1 MVKSVLLIGGAPDTG
16 KTTALNAISKKLQK
30 NGYAQ
35 IKSQNTGMQGVDKLY
50 FLKGKD
56 SNGKNV
62 SIVINTAA
70 DDVGSIK
77 NFNNFLQQCSCDII
91 ITAIRSFGK
100 ERKGI
105 LDVIKNNTNDDYFN
119 LEIPLARITQRTVNK
134 NTAMKWYTDTV
145 MTLAEHI
152 LELAPFNFKI

>member
-105 LDVIKNNTNDDYFN
+105 LDVIKNHTNDDYFN

>member
-1 MVKSVLLIGGAPDTG
+1 MANSVLLIGGAPDTG
-16 KTTALNAISKKLQK
+16 KTTILNTISTKLQK
-30 NGYAQ
+30 KGYAQ

-50 FLKGKD
+50 FFKGKD

-70 DDVGSIK
+70 DDYDSIK
-77 NFNNFLQQCSCDII
+77 NFNDFVQQYSCDII

-105 LDVIKNNTNDDYFN
+105 LDVIKNHTNDDYFN

>member
-1 MVKSVLLIGGAPDTG
+1 MAKLVLLIGGAPDTG
-16 KTTALNAISKKLQK
+16 KTTTLNAISKKLQK

-105 LDVIKNNTNDDYFN
+105 LDVIKNHTNDDYFN

-134 NTAMKWYTDTV
+134 NTAMKWHSDTV

>member
-1 MVKSVLLIGGAPDTG
+1 
-16 KTTALNAISKKLQK
+16 
-30 NGYAQ
+30 
-35 IKSQNTGMQGVDKLY
+35 MQGVDKLY

-91 ITAIRSFGK
+91 ITTIRSFGK

-105 LDVIKNNTNDDYFN
+105 LDVIKNHTNDDYFN

>member
-1 MVKSVLLIGGAPDTG
+1 MAKLVLLIGGAPDTG
-16 KTTALNAISKKLQK
+16 KTTTLNAISKKLQK

-105 LDVIKNNTNDDYFN
+105 LDVIKNHTNDDYFN